1 MTGVSKET
9 VPSRYSM
16 TEDPCEFTE
25 TGSSQMGPSTENTA
39 EVLRLTRKLFVT
51 ESCLHRDHL
60 AQSTT
65 GSADH
70 TPEQALCSGFVGQ
83 HKKYSMFCFLEFCF
97 LIFRFW
103 HFCLIGL

>member
-1 MTGVSKET
+1 MNSLRLAAAKT
-9 VPSRYSM
+9 
-16 TEDPCEFTE
+16 D

-39 EVLRLTRKLFVT
+39 EVSRLTRKLFVT

-70 TPEQALCSGFVGQ
+70 TPEQALCLGFVGQ

-97 LIFRFW
+97 LIFRFGISVLLV
-103 HFCLIGL
+103 FDFS